1 MHLCHTRIAN
11 TKASILIAYRKCSF
25 TETAFCVY
33 SKRIE
38 VRKCPWFLLC
48 QLMVKNNYF
57 GGWRKGEECT
67 SCFCKQLDT
76 NKISDLA
83 SQSIPSS
90 VLKRAASNQGFI
102 WLMIS
107 VKVISIQNEKV
118 TNQIAVPPSHYCCLG
133 MCFIDCLSI
142 PAQHLLPFNVL
153 IIAGEN

>member
-11 TKASILIAYRKCSF
+11 TKASILIAYRKYSF

-33 SKRIE
+33 SKRTE
-38 VRKCPWFLLC
+38 VRKCPWFLLLADGKK
-48 QLMVKNNYF
+48 QLLRGLEKRRGMYL
-57 GGWRKGEECT
+57 

-107 VKVISIQNEKV
+107 IKVISIQNEKV

-142 PAQHLLPFNVL
+142 PA
-153 IIAGEN
+153 